1 MREET
6 EPDWELCDVCARV
19 LDPLAEARFAVVRDS
34 SAVRVASAC
43 ADGWRLV
50 VACDEQHLRELVAAY
65 RARPWIPAELW
76 AGRVERAWV
85 TAPPADRLTVEV
97 LAARTGL
104 SQVQVRAGVWL
115 LRQRLA
121 GRWPP
126 PGLLPA

>member
-1 MREET
+1 MRDEGV
-6 EPDWELCDVCARV
+6 PDWELCDVCARI
-19 LDPLAEARFAVVRDS
+19 LDPLAEARFAVVPDS
-34 SAVRVASAC
+34 SAVRMVSVC

-50 VACDEQHLRELVAAY
+50 VACGEQHLRELIAAY
-65 RARPWIPAELW
+65 QARPWIPAELW

-85 TAPPADRLTVEV
+85 TVPVTGRMTVDV

-115 LRQRLA
+115 WRQRLS